1 MLIDLAQQYDPQKI
15 TYLRGLWEKIIL
27 QLAASHDPK
36 KIFSFLNKVGIV
48 DIDEKEKM
56 VYIGVSNEFV
66 LTQVKKFFQKSLK
79 ETIESVYNPQFGIKI
94 IVYPPFLNGSELLLD
109 LKKIIKI
116 PNDKNQN
123 IMMSKK
129 QVNHE
134 LTEHFGILFDPVFR
148 FDTFV
153 VGSATTIAF
162 SAAKAVAEQPGTAYN
177 PLFLYGNVGLGKTH
191 LMQAIGNEI
200 MEKYPDKVV
209 VYFPATKLIDEIIS
223 ATRTNKLP
231 NLYKKFEGVD
241 VLMIDD
247 IQFLAEKEKTQEIFH
262 TIFND
267 FQSQK
272 KQVILSSDRPPK
284 ELLHI
289 EPRLKS
295 RFALW
300 LVADIKSPDTETRI
314 AILQTKLAA
323 KGESMDFELLNMIA
337 KYVKDNVREL
347 EWALNILLT
356 RKKILHVEL
365 GEQDVVECLKTLWY
379 TPDSP
384 RQQEQVV
391 NIRWSQNFGQL
402 VEMVAS
408 YYWVAVTELKSE
420 TRTKE
425 VTVPRQMLMHLAKK
439 HFHWT
444 FEKIGDYFGGKN
456 HASVIYAVDNI
467 EKKLKHDEDVQHD
480 YKVFMEWLG
489 G

>member
-1 MLIDLAQQYDPQKI
+1 MLIDLAQQYDSQKI
-15 TYLRGLWEKIIL
+15 TYLRELWEKVIL
-27 QLAASHDPK
+27 QLANSHDHK
-36 KIFSFLNKVGIV
+36 KLFSFLNKVGII
-48 DIDEKEKM
+48 DIDEKEKI

-79 ETIESVYNPQFGIKI
+79 EAIESIYNPQFGIKVL
-94 IVYPPFLNGSELLLD
+94 VYPPFLNGSELLLN
-109 LKKIIKI
+109 LKKILKVSDDKI
-116 PNDKNQN
+116 EPLLSRKEV
-123 IMMSKK
+123 K
-129 QVNHE
+129 HE
-134 LTEHFGILFDPVFR
+134 LTEHFGILFEPVFR

-153 VGSATTIAF
+153 VGSATMIAF

-200 MEKYPDKVV
+200 MQRYPDKVV

-272 KQVILSSDRPPK
+272 KQVIMSSDRPPK

-295 RFALW
+295 RFALG
-300 LVADIKSPDTETRI
+300 LVADIKSPDFETRI

-323 KGESMDFELLNMIA
+323 KGEALDTHLLELIA
-337 KYVKDNVREL
+337 KHIKDNVREL

-356 RKKILHVEL
+356 RKKILHIEL

-379 TPDSP
+379 SIDSD
-384 RQQEQVV
+384 RSFTQVV
-391 NIRWSQNFGQL
+391 NTKGVQNFGQL
-402 VEMVAS
+402 VEMVSS
-408 YYWVAVTELKSE
+408 YYSIGVADLKSE

-425 VTVPRQMLMHLAKK
+425 VTVPRQILMYLAKK

-467 EKKLKHDEDVQHD
+467 EKKLKNDEDIQHD
-480 YKVFMEWLG
+480 YQVFMEWLG
-489 G
+489 N

>member
-15 TYLRGLWEKIIL
+15 TYLRDLWEKVVL
-27 QLAASHDPK
+27 QLAISHDHK
-36 KIFSFLNKVGIV
+36 KLFSFLNKVGIV
-48 DIDEKEKM
+48 DIDEKEKI
-56 VYIGVSNEFV
+56 VYIWVSNEFV

-94 IVYPPFLNGSELLLD
+94 IVYPPFLNGSELLLN
-109 LKKIIKI
+109 LKKILKVTGE
-116 PNDKNQN
+116 PSQPLL
-123 IMMSKK
+123 SKK
-129 QVNHE
+129 EVKHE
-134 LTEHFGILFDPVFR
+134 LTEHFWILFDPVFR

-200 MEKYPDKVV
+200 MGKYPEKVV

-223 ATRTNKLP
+223 ATRTNKLQ

-295 RFALW
+295 RFALG
-300 LVADIKSPDTETRI
+300 LVADIKSPDIETRI

-379 TPDSP
+379 TPESS
-384 RQQEQVV
+384 RQQENIV

-408 YYWVAVTELKSE
+408 YYSVSVADLKSE

-425 VTVPRQMLMHLAKK
+425 VTVPRQMLMYLAKK

-456 HASVIYAVDNI
+456 HASVIYAVDNV
-467 EKKLKHDEDVQHD
+467 EKKLKHDEDIQHD
-480 YKVFMEWLG
+480 YKVFMEWLNW
-489 G
+489 

>member
-15 TYLRGLWEKIIL
+15 TYLRDLWEKIIL
-27 QLAASHDPK
+27 QLAISHDHK
-36 KIFSFLNKVGIV
+36 KLFSFLSKVGIV
-48 DIDEKEKM
+48 DIDEKEKV
-56 VYIGVSNEFV
+56 VYIWVSNEFV

-94 IVYPPFLNGSELLLD
+94 IVYPPFLNWSELLLN
-109 LKKIIKI
+109 LKKILKVTD
-116 PNDKNQN
+116 DKN
-123 IMMSKK
+123 IPLISKK
-129 QVNHE
+129 EMKHE

-162 SAAKAVAEQPGTAYN
+162 SAARAVAEQPGVAYN

-200 MEKYPDKVV
+200 MEKYPEKVV

-272 KQVILSSDRPPK
+272 KQIILSSDRPPK

-295 RFALW
+295 RFALG
-300 LVADIKSPDTETRI
+300 LVADIKSPDLETRI

-323 KGESMDFELLNMIA
+323 KGENFDIHLLELIA
-337 KYVKDNVREL
+337 KYIKDNVREL

-356 RKKILHVEL
+356 RKKILHIEL
-365 GEQDVVECLKTLWY
+365 WEQDVIECLKTLWY
-379 TPDSP
+379 SIDSE
-384 RQQEQVV
+384 RSSNQVV
-391 NIRWSQNFGQL
+391 NSKWNQNFVQL

-408 YYWVAVTELKSE
+408 YYSIAVNDLKSE

-425 VTVPRQMLMHLAKK
+425 VTVPRQLLMYLAKK
-439 HFHWT
+439 YFHWT
-444 FEKIGDYFGGKN
+444 FEKIGDYFGWKN

-467 EKKLKHDEDVQHD
+467 EKKLKHDEDIQHD
-480 YKVFMEWLG
+480 YQVFMDWLEK
-489 G
+489 

>member
-1 MLIDLAQQYDPQKI
+1 MLIDLVQQYDTEKI
-15 TYLRGLWEKIIL
+15 NYLRNLREKVIL
-27 QLAASHDPK
+27 QLAKDHDHK
-36 KIFSFLNKVGIV
+36 KLFSFLNKVGIV
-48 DIDEKEKM
+48 DIDEKEKI

-66 LTQVKKFFQKSLK
+66 LTQVKKFFSKSLK
-79 ETIESVYNPQFGIKI
+79 EAIESLYNPQFGIKI
-94 IVYPPFLNGSELLLD
+94 IVYPPFLNGSELLLN
-109 LKKIIKI
+109 LKKILHV
-116 PNDKNQN
+116 NDSLSQPLL
-123 IMMSKK
+123 SKK
-129 QVNHE
+129 EVKHE
-134 LTEHFGILFDPVFR
+134 LTEHFGILFDPIFR

-153 VGSATTIAF
+153 VGSGATIAF
-162 SAAKAVAEQPGTAYN
+162 SAAKAVADQLGTAYN

-191 LMQAIGNEI
+191 LMQSIGNEI

-223 ATRTNKLP
+223 ATRTNKLS
-231 NLYKKFEGVD
+231 NLYKKFEWVD

-272 KQVILSSDRPPK
+272 KQIILSSDRPPK

-295 RFALW
+295 RFTLG
-300 LVADIKSPDTETRI
+300 LVADIKSPDLETRI
-314 AILQTKLAA
+314 AILQTKLAS
-323 KGESMDFELLNMIA
+323 KGESLEFELLNMIA

-365 GEQDVVECLKTLWY
+365 SEQDVVECLKTLWY
-379 TPDSP
+379 VVASDRPET
-384 RQQEQVV
+384 QVV
-391 NIRWSQNFGQL
+391 NIRWQQNFGQL
-402 VEMVAS
+402 VEMIAS
-408 YYWVAVTELKSE
+408 YYWIWVSELKSD

-425 VTVPRQMLMHLAKK
+425 VTVPRQMLMYFAKK
-439 HFHWT
+439 HFHRT

-467 EKKLKHDEDVQHD
+467 EKKLKHDEDIQHD
-480 YKVFMEWLG
+480 YKVFLERIEK
-489 G
+489 